1 MTNLEL
7 LKEGNP
13 PAELSKF
20 QSKFRNNYDEDKQI
34 LRSGRNDSQ
43 EIFLRRA
50 DQSSG
55 LQNLF
60 AKFLT
65 DTVSYLE
72 KRFASLSCPPLS
84 DFSAFD
90 HRSMPVQR
98 GERASYGNKEVQRL
112 TEHFA
117 PPPLLTT
124 EEKEGVMKEWQELKT
139 LLAAQ
144 KALKPTDMYASLLA
158 AKPGDL
164 TNVLVLVEL
173 MIALSPTTATCER
186 SFSE

>member
-84 DFSAFD
+84 DFSDFD

-117 PPPLLTT
+117 PPPPPPPPPPHHRRKGGSDERVAGVEDLVGCT
-124 EEKEGVMKEWQELKT
+124 EGTE
-139 LLAAQ
+139 A
-144 KALKPTDMYASLLA
+144 Y
-158 AKPGDL
+158 
-164 TNVLVLVEL
+164 
-173 MIALSPTTATCER
+173 
-186 SFSE
+186 